1 MSSFQLI
8 VINEPDL
15 QPKWP
20 SRLQELSGQDR
31 SQSKHPGRVEI
42 LQTNLRTAETE
53 RTCCNG
59 NKSVG
64 MPAIHN
70 KYKRITDPKVR
81 DPIGSLINAVAIQP
95 RKFYF
100 WSELSSPDPKL
111 RTTMTN

>member
-59 NKSVG
+59 KKSVG

-81 DPIGSLINAVAIQP
+81 DPIGSLDQRCRDPA
-95 RKFYF
+95 
-100 WSELSSPDPKL
+100 SEILFLEWIVLSRSQTKNYYD
-111 RTTMTN
+111 